1 MRAPRGGGRPAR
13 RGDVVGQRAC
23 WDESAAYND
32 RMISRRTWAAAL
44 LGALVFLLVEIP
56 CAVLASDP
64 PQVLQP
70 NESAYSTEEVTALHA
85 ALDELSAELSAP
97 TYASQKTFRLTGW
110 GKWTSAEFAAY
121 TAGVL
126 AGRGYETQVV
136 SAAGWA
142 DGVHTW
148 VVVAVAVGERA
159 AWIPVE
165 ASPELGSQQLCL
177 GSVPVRSDPAGALR
191 FDEAYLKF
199 DHAEVLAENRAPT
212 ARLRETTL
220 VEVNTWV
227 SFSADRSSDPDGSIV
242 LYVWD
247 FGDGTPTLS
256 QTVRYAR
263 HRFAATGSYVV
274 TVTVVDHRGATA
286 STAMEVRAALDCGC
300 G

>member
-1 MRAPRGGGRPAR
+1 M
-13 RGDVVGQRAC
+13 
-23 WDESAAYND
+23 N
-32 RMISRRTWAAAL
+32 SRRTLAAAQ
-44 LGALVFLLVEIP
+44 LGALAFLLVGIS
-56 CAVLASDP
+56 VGILASEI

-70 NESAYSTEEVTALHA
+70 NETSYGTEEVAALRA
-85 ALDELSAELSAP
+85 ALDVLSAELSAP
-97 TYASQKTFRLTGW
+97 MYASQKTFRLTGW

-121 TAGVL
+121 TAGIL
-126 AGRGYETQVV
+126 AGRGYETQLAF
-136 SAAGWA
+136 AAGWP

-148 VVVAVAVGERA
+148 VLVAVSVGERV
-159 AWIPVE
+159 AWVPVE
-165 ASPELGSQQLCL
+165 ASPELESEQLCL
-177 GSVPVRSDPAGALR
+177 GSIPVRSDPAGALR
-191 FDEAYLKF
+191 FDEAYLGF
-199 DHAEVLAENRAPT
+199 DHAGVLAENRAPT

-247 FGDGTPTLS
+247 FGDGTPILS

-263 HRFAATGSYVV
+263 HRFTATGSYVV
-274 TVTVVDHRGATA
+274 TVTVVDHRGAMA

>member
-1 MRAPRGGGRPAR
+1 MN
-13 RGDVVGQRAC
+13 C
-23 WDESAAYND
+23 
-32 RMISRRTWAAAL
+32 RRTLAAAR
-44 LGALVFLLVEIP
+44 LGALVFLLVGISLGS
-56 CAVLASDP
+56 LASDP

-70 NESAYSTEEVTALHA
+70 NESSYSAEEVTALRA
-85 ALDELSAELSAP
+85 ALDVLSAEVSAP
-97 TYASQKTFRLTGW
+97 TYASQKTFGLTGW
-110 GKWTSAEFAAY
+110 GKWTSAEFAVY

-148 VVVAVAVGERA
+148 VVVAVTVGERA

-165 ASPELGSQQLCL
+165 ASPELGSEQLCL
-177 GSVPVRSDPAGALR
+177 GSIPVRSDPAGALR
-191 FDEAYLKF
+191 FDEAYRGF

-212 ARLRETTL
+212 ARLRGATL

-247 FGDGTPTLS
+247 FGDGTPILS

-286 STAMEVRAALDCGC
+286 STTMEVRAALDCGC